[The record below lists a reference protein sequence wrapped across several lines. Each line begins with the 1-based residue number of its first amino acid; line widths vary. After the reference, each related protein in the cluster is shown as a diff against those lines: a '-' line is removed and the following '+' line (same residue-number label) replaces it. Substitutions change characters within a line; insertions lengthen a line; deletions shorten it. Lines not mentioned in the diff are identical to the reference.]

1 MKIVFLGPPGAGKGT
16 QAERILRKVPPRSHH
31 PRATSSAPISRTARS
46 SARAAKSYIDRG
58 ELVPD
63 SVIIDIVKDRVAQP
77 DCAQGFLLDGFPR
90 TVAQA
95 DALAGFV
102 QLDAVVN
109 LEVPFDKLTAR
120 ITSRR
125 VCRACGA
132 TMSVDALPSP
142 DAPCPKCGGE
152 MYQRA
157 DDTVENHHQPSQ
169 RLFGSDQPA
178 RGVLHQERPDQK
190 RQRRPVDRRRDKGRL
205 RPFGAAVMTLK
216 SSREIASMQ
225 LAGKIT
231 RGALRAAE
239 RMVRPGVTTADIDSA
254 VEDFILSAGATP
266 FVLKTTRAFPAS
278 ACVSVNGEVV
288 QTVERC
294 VGEVVHGIPSRER
307 VLKEGDIVSVDAGAY
322 IDGFHGDA
330 ARTFPVGKISP
341 DAARLIEV
349 TRQCFY
355 EGLRF
360 ARLGYRIGD
369 ISGAVQDYAESHGYS
384 VVRELIGHGV
394 GRNLHEAP
402 DVPNYRMRSPGIR
415 LQEGLTI
422 AVEPMINA
430 GSRRVHVLDNGW
442 TVVTDDGAY
451 SAHYENSIAITD
463 GEPLILTAD

>member
-1 MKIVFLGPPGAGKGT
+1 
-16 QAERILRKVPPRSHH
+16 
-31 PRATSSAPISRTARS
+31 
-46 SARAAKSYIDRG
+46 
-58 ELVPD
+58 
-63 SVIIDIVKDRVAQP
+63 
-77 DCAQGFLLDGFPR
+77 
-90 TVAQA
+90 
-95 DALAGFV
+95 
-102 QLDAVVN
+102 
-109 LEVPFDKLTAR
+109 
-120 ITSRR
+120 
-125 VCRACGA
+125 
-132 TMSVDALPSP
+132 
-142 DAPCPKCGGE
+142 
-152 MYQRA
+152 
-157 DDTVENHHQPSQ
+157 
-169 RLFGSDQPA
+169 
-178 RGVLHQERPDQK
+178 
-190 RQRRPVDRRRDKGRL
+190 
-205 RPFGAAVMTLK
+205 MTLK

-254 VEDFILSAGATP
+254 VEDFILSAGAMP
-266 FVLKTTRAFPAS
+266 SFKNYEGFPAS
-278 ACVSVNGEVV
+278 ACVSVN
-288 QTVERC
+288 
-294 VGEVVHGIPSRER
+294 GEVVHGIPSRER

-369 ISGAVQDYAESHGYS
+369 ISGAIQDYAESHGYS